1 MIIKNTRVSID
12 WKRIFKIGE
21 THTLM
26 NCLNDKLI

>member
-21 THTLM
+21 THTL
-26 NCLNDKLI
+26 NELLK